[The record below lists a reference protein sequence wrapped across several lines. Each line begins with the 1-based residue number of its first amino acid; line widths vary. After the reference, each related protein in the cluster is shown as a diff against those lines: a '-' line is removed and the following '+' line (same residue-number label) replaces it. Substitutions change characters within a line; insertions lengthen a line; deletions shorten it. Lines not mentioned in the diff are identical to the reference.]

1 MTVNESDTLRLAIE
15 RYGLEVTETQIER
28 LDRYCRLLWEW
39 NDRLNLTRHT
49 SWDKF
54 VARDLVDTMQLSRL
68 LVAGQEVLDVGTG
81 GGVPGIVLAI
91 LRDDLDISLCE
102 SVQKKARVVEQFVHR
117 LELPCA
123 VHAERAEKLLDDFR
137 YDVLVARA
145 VGPLWKMC
153 KWFQHHWQD
162 FGCLLAVKGPG
173 WVDERAAARE
183 RGLLKGVRLRR
194 VASYPM
200 PGTDSES
207 VILRLEL
214 DADQSSK

>member
-1 MTVNESDTLRLAIE
+1 LTLDDSDTLQMAMARFD
-15 RYGLEVTETQIER
+15 LELPEAQIGQLE
-28 LDRYCRLLWEW
+28 RYCRLLWEW

-49 SWDKF
+49 TWDKF
-54 VARDLVDTMQLSRL
+54 VARDLIDSLQLSQL
-68 LVAGQEVLDVGTG
+68 LPAGQEVLDVGTG

-102 SVQKKARVVEQFVHR
+102 SVQKKARVVEQFVR
-117 LELPCA
+117 QLELPCA

-183 RGLLKGVRLRR
+183 RGLLQEVRLRK
-194 VASYPM
+194 VAAYPM
-200 PGTDSES
+200 PGTSSES
-207 VILRLEL
+207 VILRLE
-214 DADQSSK
+214 AAA

>member
-1 MTVNESDTLRLAIE
+1 MTIDDSDTLRLAIA
-15 RYGLEVTETQIER
+15 RYNLEVTEAQIGQLE
-28 LDRYCRLLWEW
+28 RYCRLLWEW

-49 SWDKF
+49 TWDKF
-54 VARDLVDTMQLSRL
+54 VARDLIDSFQLSQL
-68 LVAGQEVLDVGTG
+68 LEAGQEVLDVGTG

-102 SVQKKARVVEQFVHR
+102 SVQKKARVVEEFVHQ

-183 RGLLKGVRLRR
+183 RGLLKEVSLRKV
-194 VASYPM
+194 VAYPM
-200 PGTDSES
+200 PGTSSES
-207 VILRLEL
+207 VILRLEAG
-214 DADQSSK
+214 AD

>member
-1 MTVNESDTLRLAIE
+1 MTVENSDTLRLALA
-15 RYGLEVTETQIER
+15 RYDLELTDTQIEQ
-28 LDRYCRLLWEW
+28 LDRYARLLWEW
-39 NDRLNLTRHT
+39 NERLNLTRHT
-49 SWDKF
+49 TWDKL
-54 VARDLVDTMQLSRL
+54 VSRDLLDSLQLSQL
-68 LVAGQEVLDVGTG
+68 LEAGQEVLDVGTG

-91 LRDDLDISLCE
+91 LRDDLDVSLCE
-102 SVQKKARVVEQFVHR
+102 SVQKKARVVEQFAR
-117 LELPCA
+117 QLELPCA

-162 FGCLLAVKGPG
+162 FGYLLAVKGPG

-194 VASYPM
+194 VATYPM

-207 VILRLEL
+207 VILKLE
-214 DADQSSK
+214 AGEDQG

>member
-1 MTVNESDTLRLAIE
+1 MTLDDSDTLRQAIA
-15 RYGLEVTETQIER
+15 RYNLELTEAQIGQLE
-28 LDRYCRLLWEW
+28 RYCRLLWEW

-49 SWDKF
+49 TWDKF
-54 VARDLVDTMQLSRL
+54 VARDLIDSLQLSQL
-68 LVAGQEVLDVGTG
+68 LSAGQEVLDVGTG

-102 SVQKKARVVEQFVHR
+102 SVQKKARVVEEFVQQ

-153 KWFQHHWQD
+153 KWFQHHWHN

-183 RGLLKGVRLRR
+183 RGLLKEVSLRKV
-194 VASYPM
+194 VAYPM
-200 PGTDSES
+200 PGTNSES
-207 VILRLEL
+207 VILRLE
-214 DADQSSK
+214 AATR